1 MGNGASIV
9 KVTDVKTGKLKGFQN
24 PDGRWI
30 AKVVDGSLSTTDYGY
45 RAGYR
50 TKDNKLYTEFGSL
63 AY

>member
-50 TKDNKLYTEFGSL
+50 TKDNKL
-63 AY
+63 